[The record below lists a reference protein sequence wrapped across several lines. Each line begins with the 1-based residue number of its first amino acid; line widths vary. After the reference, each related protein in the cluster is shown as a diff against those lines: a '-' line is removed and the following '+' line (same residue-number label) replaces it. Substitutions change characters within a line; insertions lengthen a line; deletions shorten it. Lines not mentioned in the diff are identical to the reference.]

1 MRKLKIV
8 AWSEIQIPVSEGKQ
22 LCNVVIFFLLFYFLL
37 GTYLLYTYCPLFE
50 YLTMFS
56 DETAVC
62 TLRLRIFVYL

>member
-1 MRKLKIV
+1 MQR
-8 AWSEIQIPVSEGKQ
+8 
-22 LCNVVIFFLLFYFLL
+22 CNFFLLFYFLL

-62 TLRLRIFVYL
+62 TNFCLSIGIGTFSYAFHAFP